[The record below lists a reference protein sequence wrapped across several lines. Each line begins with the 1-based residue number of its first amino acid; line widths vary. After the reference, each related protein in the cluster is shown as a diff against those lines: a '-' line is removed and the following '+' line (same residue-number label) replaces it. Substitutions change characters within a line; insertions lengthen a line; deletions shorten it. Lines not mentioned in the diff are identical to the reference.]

1 MSHPVTFTCFHSV
14 LILESVVF
22 GMFSF
27 PHPFQ
32 HSVSSSSQH
41 ALHWGTSKWSG
52 QPILE
57 AVTVAENLVPVVEYA
72 NLTTTRC
79 VKFAIEPCFRA
90 KSSPTLSSLR
100 SRTMSAF
107 KSSRILLI
115 LQPRTLP
122 AFGRSPRKLCPVRDR
137 GLDPPSGQVFT
148 DCAKFAMED
157 STRLTSMNP
166 PASGTVLV
174 DFASRAGT
182 FPPSGTV
189 LADFVKSARTWS
201 SSQWRTLPAFAH
213 IAGKV
218 RAEYQGR
225 DGRLW
230 AQSSRT
236 FSSSGPR
243 SFFDRKLGRVRDDLS
258 RLRVKVFLCEL
269 LTGGIVLARELGKTG
284 EDCAQIR
291 VLV

>member
-1 MSHPVTFTCFHSV
+1 
-14 LILESVVF
+14 
-22 GMFSF
+22 
-27 PHPFQ
+27 
-32 HSVSSSSQH
+32 
-41 ALHWGTSKWSG
+41 
-52 QPILE
+52 
-57 AVTVAENLVPVVEYA
+57 
-72 NLTTTRC
+72 
-79 VKFAIEPCFRA
+79 
-90 KSSPTLSSLR
+90 
-100 SRTMSAF
+100 MSAF

-122 AFGRSPRKLCPVRDR
+122 AFGRSPRKFCPVRDR

-182 FPPSGTV
+182 SPPSGTV
-189 LADFVKSARTWS
+189 LAEFVKSVRTWS
-201 SSQWRTLPAFAH
+201 SSQWRTLPAFGQ

-218 RAEYQGR
+218 RAEYQGH

-258 RLRVKVFLCEL
+258 RLRVKVFLCGL
-269 LTGGIVLARELGKTG
+269 LAGGKVLARELGKIG